1 MEIHQLKYFVA
12 LAEEGSFSR
21 AAERMRV
28 AQPSLSQQIQKLEG
42 EMNQQLFDRL
52 ARGITPT
59 AAGASLLPLARK
71 ILNDLVDAQ
80 RCVEE
85 GVGTIAGTVR
95 AGIIPTIAPY
105 VIGPLLSDF
114 RREYPHGCR
123 PCRGGCH
130 RKFDSPAEV
139 GELDVAVVSTCRSGA
154 GLRRELWAREPL
166 LLALPREH
174 RLARRR
180 RLTWRD
186 LAEETF
192 LTLQESHCLSRQIS
206 QWCRRH
212 AIRPQKPLP
221 LVQLSTVLAMV
232 ASHQGI
238 SLVPALAKSQEDRRQ
253 CAFIALRGSAP
264 FARDQRRAQCSSIPE
279 QVLRG
284 FHGAGPESR
293 AATDRFRSMN
303 ARARSA
309 ASLIPQTN
317 RRRAPNDPGDRSKN
331 YVPKDLVGREFQKQA
346 VSKGS
351 LSEPDH
357 ACCSPEDDFSE
368 PSPST
373 AGGRSW
379 RTRRPVG
386 LT

>member
-71 ILNDLVDAQ
+71 ILNDLVDAR

-114 RREYPHGCR
+114 RREYPQVAVHVVEDVTENLIR
-123 PCRGGCH
+123 LL
-130 RKFDSPAEV
+130 EV

-154 GLRRELWAREPL
+154 GLQRELWAREPL

-186 LAEETF
+186 LSEETF

-212 AIRPQKPLP
+212 SIRPQKPLP

-238 SLVPALAKSQEDRRQ
+238 SLVPALAKGQEDRRQ
-253 CAFIALRGSAP
+253 CAFLALRGSAP
-264 FARDQRRAQCSSIPE
+264 SREINAVRNAARYRSKACAAFMELGQKVVRR
-279 QVLRG
+279 
-284 FHGAGPESR
+284 
-293 AATDRFRSMN
+293 
-303 ARARSA
+303 
-309 ASLIPQTN
+309 LIALA
-317 RRRAPNDPGDRSKN
+317 APN
-331 YVPKDLVGREFQKQA
+331 
-346 VSKGS
+346 
-351 LSEPDH
+351 
-357 ACCSPEDDFSE
+357 
-368 PSPST
+368 
-373 AGGRSW
+373 
-379 RTRRPVG
+379 
-386 LT
+386 